1 MNCPSCQ
8 QGDTRVVDSRHT
20 QDGRA
25 IRRRRECLHC
35 GYRFTTY
42 EYVEVQPIL
51 VIKSDHRRE
60 PFEREKIL
68 KSLATACSKRPV
80 SLEQLNTAV
89 ERIITDI
96 NDLGHPEVHAKDIG
110 EVVMRHLRGLDEI
123 AYVRFASVYRKFKDV
138 REFQAELEEFKTGK
152 AD

>member
-8 QGDTRVVDSRHT
+8 QGDTRVIDSRHT

-25 IRRRRECLHC
+25 IRRRRECLAC
-35 GYRFTTY
+35 EYRFTTY

-60 PFEREKIL
+60 PFAREKIL
-68 KSLATACSKRPV
+68 NSLAVACSKRPV
-80 SLEQLNTAV
+80 SLDQLNTAV
-89 ERIITDI
+89 EKIIADI

-110 EVVMRHLRGLDEI
+110 EVVMKQLKELDEI

-138 REFQAELEEFKTGK
+138 REFQAELEEFRSRNK
-152 AD
+152 D